1 MRKSICVWAFFA
13 ALPLLGMAQQKSAP
27 STDKVMKAIEQTW
40 QTTAHKSALHQDAT
54 FQQNLKTIMERA
66 DASSIDLVN
75 NYGDVIYMS
84 GLLADVETLIK
95 KLPATLKTTEAGRQM
110 VNGFYAMRSMKEGE
124 RVPDFTLKT
133 PEGKEVNFYQF
144 IQGKK
149 CVILDFWASWC
160 GWCRKESPNVMKA
173 YEEFKGA
180 DFDVI
185 SVSFDNKRD
194 RWVKAIEE
202 DKTPWT
208 QVSDLLGC
216 DKSDLYKW
224 YDLNG
229 IPAILLVDGNGKVLK
244 LRMRGEQIYNSVKE
258 VLGK

>member
-1 MRKSICVWAFFA
+1 MKLSTSILAFVV
-13 ALPLLGMAQQKSAP
+13 ALPLTGMAQQKAT
-27 STDKVMKAIEQTW
+27 STDKVMKEIEQAY
-40 QTTAHKSALHQDAT
+40 QAAARKSALHHDAT
-54 FQQNLKTIMERA
+54 FQENLKAVMNRA
-66 DASSIDLVN
+66 DSSSIALVN
-75 NYGDVIYMS
+75 NYGDIIYMS
-84 GLLADVETLIK
+84 GLLNEVETLIR
-95 KLPATLKTTEAGRQM
+95 KLPATLKNSEAGHQLI
-110 VNGFYAMRSMKEGE
+110 NGFYALRPLKEGE
-124 RVPDFTLKT
+124 LAPDFTLKT
-133 PEGKEVNFYQF
+133 PEGKEINLYRF

-185 SVSFDNKRD
+185 SVSFDDKRN

-208 QVSDLLGC
+208 QVSDLLGTN
-216 DKSDLYKW
+216 KSDLYRW

-229 IPAILLVDGNGKVLK
+229 IPAILLIDGQGKVLK
-244 LRMRGEQIYNSVKE
+244 LRMRGEQIYNNVKE